1 MSGPK
6 VVRIVTREEIEAICR
21 REIAIAEAAAEALRQ
36 AHRRHGGLGAETER
50 AIAESARRLADLFG
64 AERHLDVQKQAPQMA
79 AFFRSETER
88 VEREAVA
95 AAEAARS
102 RRRRVADAA
111 RSVCAALEAA
121 GRPVAEPLR
130 GVTARALVAPE
141 HELDDL
147 QAVIDA
153 GFRGLVAASRPGG
166 GDIGTGTR
174 AETRA
179 LAARLGAQETPDTLA
194 AWLARQ
200 TPAPSPADARLDT
213 ALAAVEA
220 LGDAELAATYTARAA
235 TLDGV
240 GGERRALLLDSLL
253 LDASREAKRLR
264 DARELRARLCE
275 AAAGLDALGTQAA
288 LALAARIRQARPD
301 ALANEDM
308 EHLLAEAAT
317 VAERETS
324 AIAAAA
330 RRHAVL
336 GALAAL
342 GYEVREGMA
351 TVWERDG
358 RLLIRKPGTADYG
371 VELGAPADASRMQVR
386 LVGADRPSAPRTAG
400 RDRDQEVSWCAD
412 FARLRDILSEDGGDI
427 AIDRAV
433 EAGAQPVKTVAFP
446 NSANEGARDVETSP
460 RLRTLR

>member
-21 REIAIAEAAAEALRQ
+21 REIAIAEAAAGALRQ

-50 AIAESARRLADLFG
+50 AIAESAQRLADLFG

-102 RRRRVADAA
+102 RRRRIADAA

-121 GRPVAEPLR
+121 GRPVAELLR
-130 GVTARALVAPE
+130 GVTARALVATE

-166 GDIGTGTR
+166 GDVSTGMH
-174 AETRA
+174 AETQA

-235 TLDGV
+235 ALDGV
-240 GGERRALLLDSLL
+240 GGDRRALLLDSLL
-253 LDASREAKRLR
+253 FDASRDAKRLR
-264 DARELRARLCE
+264 DAGELRARLCE

-288 LALAARIRQARPD
+288 LALAARISAGPAGRSGKRG
-301 ALANEDM
+301 
-308 EHLLAEAAT
+308 HG
-317 VAERETS
+317 TS
-324 AIAAAA
+324 SCRGGHGCRTRDVRDRRRRAPA
-330 RRHAVL
+330 RRARRL
-336 GALAAL
+336 G
-342 GYEVREGMA
+342 R
-351 TVWERDG
+351 
-358 RLLIRKPGTADYG
+358 
-371 VELGAPADASRMQVR
+371 
-386 LVGADRPSAPRTAG
+386 
-400 RDRDQEVSWCAD
+400 
-412 FARLRDILSEDGGDI
+412 ARLR
-427 AIDRAV
+427 
-433 EAGAQPVKTVAFP
+433 
-446 NSANEGARDVETSP
+446 GARGHGDRVGTRRPASHPQAGHGGLRRRTRSARGCLTDAGPPCRRRPALGPAECRTRSRP
-460 RLRTLR
+460 GGFLVRRLRASARHPVRGWRRHRHRPRGRGRRPAGEDCGVPEQRE